1 MYAFPEASVGT
12 SKDFRPPTDERP
24 KGPFLPDG
32 REICR
37 SFNYNPC
44 FRVDCRMMHICFSSA
59 LSALNGNSGHSQ
71 PKPKN
76 LDVPQIR
83 N

>member
-1 MYAFPEASVGT
+1 
-12 SKDFRPPTDERP
+12 
-24 KGPFLPDG
+24 
-32 REICR
+32 
-37 SFNYNPC
+37 
-44 FRVDCRMMHICFSSA
+44 VDCRMMHICFSSA